1 MSGLLDGSTTDG
13 FFDEVVDHDGTIRTH
28 YRALIE
34 RLKGFTPAELE
45 RRERV
50 RDALFRTA
58 GITFTV
64 YGDDAGVERTF
75 PMDLLPRVILAQE
88 WAQVEA
94 GVIQRVTALNRFLGD
109 LYTGEQAAVRD
120 GVVPRWLVHT
130 AAGYRREAFGI
141 TMPHAARCLVSGVD
155 LVRDEDGRYVV
166 LEDNLRNPSGISYV
180 LENRAAM
187 TRVLPLAFAEQ
198 RVRPVDHYGPM
209 LLRALQE
216 VSPPSAGEHP
226 TAVVLTPGVF
236 NATYFEHVFLARQMG
251 IEPVEGRD
259 LVVEDHVVHM
269 RTTQGLKRVD
279 VIYRRIDDD
288 FLDPVV
294 VRPDSALGVPGLLS
308 AARAGN
314 VTIANAVGNGV
325 ADHTAV
331 YAFVPD
337 LMRFYL
343 GEEPILLNVRTYLLW
358 DDEQRAEVVDRLDE
372 LVVKPVAESSGD
384 GMRIG
389 PHASGAEIA
398 AMARQVRDDPR
409 GFIAQEV
416 VGLSR
421 HPTLV
426 GDHLG
431 GRHVG
436 LRPFAIAGETVE
448 VVPGGLTRVA
458 VRKGSLVVNS
468 SQGGG
473 SKDTWVLEEEP
484 EVTPCSRGSRRTC
497 SGPAATPSGPRTPPA
512 WWRSATTPSSSPPT
526 ARWRWRGSNSSR
538 YCTCDRPTVPP
549 SNRPRSR
556 ASWCS
561 IPTTSGPSP
570 PRLPGHVRTRGR
582 SAS

>member
-1 MSGLLDGSTTDG
+1 MAGLLDGYRTDG
-13 FFDEVVDHDGTIRTH
+13 FFDEVVGDDGSVREH
-28 YRALIE
+28 YQALIQ
-34 RLKGFTPAELE
+34 RLRGLTPGELE
-45 RRERV
+45 RRERI
-50 RDALFRTA
+50 RDALFRSA

-75 PMDLLPRVILAQE
+75 PMDLLPRIIPATE
-88 WAQVEA
+88 WAQIEA
-94 GVIQRVTALNRFLGD
+94 GVIQRVTALNRFLED
-109 LYTGEQAAVRD
+109 LYVGEQAAVHD

-130 AAGYRREAFGI
+130 AEGFRRQAFGI
-141 TMPHAARCLVSGVD
+141 PVPHAARCLVSGVD
-155 LVRDEDGRYVV
+155 LVRDEQGRYVV

-216 VSPPSAGEHP
+216 VAPPSAGEHP

-236 NATYFEHVFLARQMG
+236 NAAYFEHVFLARQMG
-251 IEPVEGRD
+251 IELVEGRD
-259 LVVEDHVVHM
+259 LVVDEHVVHM

-294 VRPDSALGVPGLLS
+294 FRPDSALGVPGLLS

-325 ADHTAV
+325 ADDKAV

-337 LMRFYL
+337 LIRFYL
-343 GEEPILLNVRTYLLW
+343 GEEPILPNVQTYLLW
-358 DDEQRAEVVDRLDE
+358 NDEQRAEVLARLGE
-372 LVVKPVAESSGD
+372 LVVKPVAESGGF
-384 GMRIG
+384 GMLIG
-389 PHASGAEIA
+389 PHATDAEVA
-398 AMARQVRDDPR
+398 AMAERVQADPR
-409 GFIAQEV
+409 GYIAQEV

-426 GDHLG
+426 GDHLA
-431 GRHVG
+431 GRHVD

-458 VRKGSLVVNS
+458 LREGSLVVNS

-473 SKDTWVLEEEP
+473 SKDTWVLDEVAGVVADGPTNEE
-484 EVTPCSRGSRRTC
+484 
-497 SGPAATPSGPRTPPA
+497 AAA
-512 WWRSATTPSSSPPT
+512 
-526 ARWRWRGSNSSR
+526 
-538 YCTCDRPTVPP
+538 C
-549 SNRPRSR
+549 
-556 ASWCS
+556 
-561 IPTTSGPSP
+561 
-570 PRLPGHVRTRGR
+570 
-582 SAS
+582 

>member
-1 MSGLLDGSTTDG
+1 MAELLDGYRTDG
-13 FFDEVVDHDGTIRTH
+13 FFDEVVDEDGSVRSH
-28 YRALIE
+28 YQALIR
-34 RLKGFTPAELE
+34 RLRGFTPGELE
-45 RRERV
+45 RRERI
-50 RDALFRTA
+50 RDALFRSA

-75 PMDLLPRVILAQE
+75 PMDLLPRIIPAAE
-88 WAQVEA
+88 WAHIEA
-94 GVIQRVTALNRFLGD
+94 GVVQRVTALNRFLED
-109 LYTGEQAAVRD
+109 LYVGEQAAVHD

-130 AAGYRREAFGI
+130 AEGFRRQAFGI
-141 TMPHAARCLVSGVD
+141 PVPHAARCLVSGID
-155 LVRDEDGRYVV
+155 LVRDERGRYVV

-209 LLRALQE
+209 LLRALHE
-216 VSPPSAGEHP
+216 VAPPSAGEHP

-236 NATYFEHVFLARQMG
+236 NAAYFEHVFLARQMG
-251 IEPVEGRD
+251 IELVEGRD
-259 LVVEDHVVHM
+259 LVVDEHVVHM

-294 VRPDSALGVPGLLS
+294 FRPDSALGVPGLLS

-325 ADHTAV
+325 ADDKAV

-337 LMRFYL
+337 LIRFYL
-343 GEEPILLNVRTYLLW
+343 GEEPILPNVQTYLLW
-358 DDEQRAEVVDRLDE
+358 DDDQRAEVLSRLAE
-372 LVVKPVAESSGD
+372 LVVKPVAESGGY
-384 GMRIG
+384 GMLIG
-389 PHASGAEIA
+389 PHATDAEVA
-398 AMARQVRDDPR
+398 AMAERIQADPR
-409 GFIAQEV
+409 SYIAQEV

-426 GDHLG
+426 GDHLA
-431 GRHVG
+431 GRHVD

-458 VRKGSLVVNS
+458 LREGSLVVNS

-473 SKDTWVLEEEP
+473 SKDTWVLDEIAAVEAGGPTGEE
-484 EVTPCSRGSRRTC
+484 V
-497 SGPAATPSGPRTPPA
+497 AA
-512 WWRSATTPSSSPPT
+512 
-526 ARWRWRGSNSSR
+526 
-538 YCTCDRPTVPP
+538 C
-549 SNRPRSR
+549 
-556 ASWCS
+556 
-561 IPTTSGPSP
+561 
-570 PRLPGHVRTRGR
+570 
-582 SAS
+582 

>member
-1 MSGLLDGSTTDG
+1 MAGLLDGYRTDG
-13 FFDEVVDHDGTIRTH
+13 YFDEVVAGDGSVRDH
-28 YRALIE
+28 YRALIQ
-34 RLKGFTPAELE
+34 RLRGFTPGELE
-45 RRERV
+45 RRERI
-50 RDALFRTA
+50 RDALFRSA

-75 PMDLLPRVILAQE
+75 PMDLLPRIIPTAE
-88 WAQVEA
+88 WAHIES
-94 GVIQRVTALNRFLGD
+94 GVVQRVTALNRFLED
-109 LYTGEQAAVRD
+109 LYVGEQAAVHD

-130 AAGYRREAFGI
+130 AEGFRRQAFGI
-141 TMPHAARCLVSGVD
+141 PVPHAARCLVSGVD
-155 LVRDEDGRYVV
+155 LVRDEEGRYVV

-216 VSPPSAGEHP
+216 VAPPSAGEHP

-236 NATYFEHVFLARQMG
+236 NAAYFEHVFLARQMG
-251 IEPVEGRD
+251 IELVEGRD
-259 LVVEDHVVHM
+259 LVVDEHVVHM

-294 VRPDSALGVPGLLS
+294 FRPDSALGVPGLLS

-325 ADHTAV
+325 ADDKAV

-337 LMRFYL
+337 LIRFYL
-343 GEEPILLNVRTYLLW
+343 GEEPILPNVQTYLLW
-358 DDEQRAEVVDRLDE
+358 DDDQRAEVLSRLAE
-372 LVVKPVAESSGD
+372 LVVKPVAESGGY
-384 GMRIG
+384 GMLIG
-389 PHASGAEIA
+389 PHATDAEVA
-398 AMARQVRDDPR
+398 AMAERIQADPR
-409 GFIAQEV
+409 SYIAQEV

-426 GDHLG
+426 GDHLA
-431 GRHVG
+431 GRHVD

-458 VRKGSLVVNS
+458 LREGSLVVNS

-473 SKDTWVLEEEP
+473 SKDTWVLDEVAAVEAGGPTGEE
-484 EVTPCSRGSRRTC
+484 V
-497 SGPAATPSGPRTPPA
+497 AA
-512 WWRSATTPSSSPPT
+512 
-526 ARWRWRGSNSSR
+526 
-538 YCTCDRPTVPP
+538 C
-549 SNRPRSR
+549 
-556 ASWCS
+556 
-561 IPTTSGPSP
+561 
-570 PRLPGHVRTRGR
+570 
-582 SAS
+582 